1 MPRTTTP
8 TATTCGADVPPRVG
22 VARSAFLVCRPAT
35 RYYKVMT
42 RNAWQPVLIDEV
54 I

>member
-1 MPRTTTP
+1 MRGLLVQDRKGEP
-8 TATTCGADVPPRVG
+8 VV
-22 VARSAFLVCRPAT
+22 FLVCRPAT

-42 RNAWQPVLIDEV
+42 RSEWAPVLVDEV